1 MSIKHGLVWT
11 LVVCLA
17 FDLAAA
23 RVWAA
28 EPHAPAD
35 LAAAAPRSSAP
46 ASIDFHTAVRDAVA
60 RLEMPAVT
68 TDSAST
74 IAPAPQAATRAA
86 TRSAVR
92 RQGGGGKAGLII
104 GLVTTVVSVGVTLY
118 MVKQMQKNDDDSTP
132 Q

>member
-35 LAAAAPRSSAP
+35 LAAAAPRSPAP
-46 ASIDFHTAVRDAVA
+46 ASVDFHAAVRDAVA
-60 RLEMPAVT
+60 RLDVP
-68 TDSAST
+68 
-74 IAPAPQAATRAA
+74 AATATPVSVTSAPRAA
-86 TRSAVR
+86 ARSAVR

-118 MVKQMQKNDDDSTP
+118 MVKQMQKNDDSTP